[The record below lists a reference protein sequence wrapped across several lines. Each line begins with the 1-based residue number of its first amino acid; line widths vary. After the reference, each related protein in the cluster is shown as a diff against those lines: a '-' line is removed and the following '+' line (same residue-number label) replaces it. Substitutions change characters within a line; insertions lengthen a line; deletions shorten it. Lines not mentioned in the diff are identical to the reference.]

1 MTNLAEKYGFKP
13 HDGSEEVGS
22 AETEK
27 TVSCK
32 VSPAIWNR
40 WKRTQQRLAGYGE
53 VQLATV
59 VRNSFLLALEE
70 LEDTAGR
77 LESGEERVVQL
88 KGEAE

>member
-1 MTNLAEKYGFKP
+1 MVNAEKYGFKP
-13 HDGSEEVGS
+13 HDSSEEVGG

-40 WKRTQQRLAGYGE
+40 WKKAQQRLAGYGE

-70 LEDTAGR
+70 LEGTADQ
-77 LESGEERVVQL
+77 LENGEEMGRTTQGGA
-88 KGEAE
+88 K